1 MTILYY
7 NVHIGCTCGCRDVPS
22 KHFVILFMFVGEIR
36 GLCLLHF
43 FLQLLPLQL
52 LQLQHVHMLLRSNR
66 RGWICKSPQLDPHW
80 DRKGFQWISS
90 DSHRCYDAAGL
101 LNIET
106 NLPTVLETI
115 QQPALPQPAW
125 AFLPAL
131 AIAPFL
137 AAVRPAVP
145 ATLCYKHGTNK
156 PCMSLSKQDQI
167 GMCGMSIWP
176 QKKTPSLSPSP
187 GIPPCRQGLMLFMPV
202 SASIDF
208 PAQIAVFWTSCPAVP
223 VTNLG
228 RFVTTNMRFH
238 FVFNLTL
245 ISELLQMYCLDVKT
259 MQFNSSALKPY
270 IAYVI

>member
-22 KHFVILFMFVGEIR
+22 KHFVLFMFVGEIR

-66 RGWICKSPQLDPHW
+66 RGWICKSPQLDPLW

-145 ATLCYKHGTNK
+145 ATVWHKHGTNK

-176 QKKTPSLSPSP
+176 QKKHHRCHRHLGSHPVDKVWCFWCLCLLQLFFQLKLQRSGLHVPLFLSQTWADLSPRICDS
-187 GIPPCRQGLMLFMPV
+187 ILCSIWLWSLNCYKFIVLMSKPCN
-202 SASIDF
+202 S
-208 PAQIAVFWTSCPAVP
+208 
-223 VTNLG
+223 
-228 RFVTTNMRFH
+228 
-238 FVFNLTL
+238 TL
-245 ISELLQMYCLDVKT
+245 QRWNHI
-259 MQFNSSALKPY
+259 
-270 IAYVI
+270 